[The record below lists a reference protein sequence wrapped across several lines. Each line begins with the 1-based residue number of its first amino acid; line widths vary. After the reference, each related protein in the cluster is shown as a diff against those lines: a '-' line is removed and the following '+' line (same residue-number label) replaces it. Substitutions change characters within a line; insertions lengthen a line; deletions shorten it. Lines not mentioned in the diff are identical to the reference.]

1 MQSLAQTDEI
11 MVGKATYRLAKH
23 VFAFE
28 ACAPQKVKGKAEPVQ
43 AYRLLAEVREPE
55 EQRLQGVR
63 ADLIGREAQ
72 MALLTDAVHR
82 LQSGQG
88 SIVSVVGNAGTG
100 KSRLIREFK
109 AGLNLQEIQWREG
122 HAYPYTQ
129 NRPYYPLI
137 NLMTHAFR
145 IKDGDGPDTIREK
158 VAEGIKVLLWNR
170 PEIIPYVGSLFALTK
185 NPGKINL

>member
-1 MQSLAQTDEI
+1 MPSKKKDTHGLIGDTINLAARLQSLAQT
-11 MVGKATYRLAKH
+11 
-23 VFAFE
+23 
-28 ACAPQKVKGKAEPVQ
+28 
-43 AYRLLAEVREPE
+43 
-55 EQRLQGVR
+55 
-63 ADLIGREAQ
+63 
-72 MALLTDAVHR
+72 
-82 LQSGQG
+82 
-88 SIVSVVGNAGTG
+88 SVVGNAGTG

-158 VAEGIKVLLWNR
+158 VAEGIKILLWNR
-170 PEIIPYVGSLFALTK
+170 PEIIPHVGSLFALTK
-185 NPGKINL
+185 NPRQDKFMIPP